1 MSDFDFWL
9 DPDGL
14 DDEAAAL
21 DSWADGMASLAEAM
35 SAIVVTSEQGAESY
49 SNATTVCR
57 DVHTGLLRW
66 LAHMQNVFHSISREL
81 RDVAQEGRETDMA
94 TAARMDLYDAA
105 EYNNYAQ
112 QYPTIQVGGYGKAFR
127 PPAPAIAPSSDVH
140 PLGSN
145 DAAAPRW
152 YPTRDG
158 YSFVNAPSGSFD
170 NVDEFAVTLFDNAIL
185 DPVGEIA
192 EALGAMGV
200 ERPRD
205 EIFKGFGGSW
215 WALAEY
221 AYVLNGFSTF
231 LTEMHSGL
239 VQIFGG
245 VGMYWQGYAANSA
258 QLYFSDVVAGV
269 AAASNGSFE
278 TSKKVTDY
286 IASVKSYAEIV
297 SGLLEDL
304 AADAC
309 LAALLI
315 AAGKKT
321 GSPLI
326 VAGGPIAAGMKV
338 WQDVTYWVGETLL
351 IAEMLDTAFDLA
363 KSLEDITSNLHVLEM
378 YESS

>member
-49 SNATTVCR
+49 NNATTVCR

-112 QYPTIQVGGYGKAFR
+112 QYPTIQVGGYGKALR

-170 NVDEFAVTLFDNAIL
+170 NVDEFAVTLLDNPIL
-185 DPVGEIA
+185 DPVGEIK
-192 EALGAMGV
+192 EALGAMGID
-200 ERPRD
+200 RPRED
-205 EIFKGFGGSW
+205 IFKGFGGSW

-221 AYVLNGFSTF
+221 AYVLNGVSTF
-231 LTEMHSGL
+231 LTEMQSGL

-245 VGMYWQGYAANSA
+245 IAIYWQGYAANSA
-258 QLYFSDVVAGV
+258 QLYFADVIECVGDVILGCAG
-269 AAASNGSFE
+269 
-278 TSKKVTDY
+278 TSADVTEY
-286 IASVKSYAEIV
+286 IASVQSYAEIMG
-297 SGLLEDL
+297 GLLEDL
-304 AADAC
+304 GVDAY
-309 LAALLI
+309 LAALAI
-315 AAGKKT
+315 AAGKKA
-321 GSPLI
+321 GGPLI
-326 VAGGPIAAGMKV
+326 VAAGPISAGV
-338 WQDVTYWVGETLL
+338 ATWLEITQVIGDILL
-351 IAEMLDTAFDLA
+351 IYSSVTTAVDLA
-363 KSLEDITSNLHVLEM
+363 HSLEDTTSKLHVLEM
-378 YESS
+378 YEN

>member
-1 MSDFDFWL
+1 M
-9 DPDGL
+9 
-14 DDEAAAL
+14 
-21 DSWADGMASLAEAM
+21 
-35 SAIVVTSEQGAESY
+35 GAGRIR
-49 SNATTVCR
+49 VC
-57 DVHTGLLRW
+57 
-66 LAHMQNVFHSISREL
+66 
-81 RDVAQEGRETDMA
+81 AQ
-94 TAARMDLYDAA
+94 
-105 EYNNYAQ
+105 
-112 QYPTIQVGGYGKAFR
+112 
-127 PPAPAIAPSSDVH
+127 
-140 PLGSN
+140 
-145 DAAAPRW
+145 W
-152 YPTRDG
+152 
-158 YSFVNAPSGSFD
+158 
-170 NVDEFAVTLFDNAIL
+170 
-185 DPVGEIA
+185 
-192 EALGAMGV
+192 
-200 ERPRD
+200 
-205 EIFKGFGGSW
+205 
-215 WALAEY
+215 
-221 AYVLNGFSTF
+221 FSTF

-304 AADAC
+304 AADAY